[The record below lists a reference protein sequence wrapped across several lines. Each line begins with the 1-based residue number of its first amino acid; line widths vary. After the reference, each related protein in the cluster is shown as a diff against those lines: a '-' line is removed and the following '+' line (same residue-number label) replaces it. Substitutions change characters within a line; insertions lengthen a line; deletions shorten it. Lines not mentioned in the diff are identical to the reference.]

1 MGALI
6 LVGFGAFFVTS
17 LAIGL
22 RLLWLWRRTRQLP
35 ELMIAIGILCVG
47 PVGFSLSVVG
57 QATSD
62 TAPMLSRAA
71 LATALFSIAVG
82 TVAQYTF
89 NWRVFHPE
97 NRRLRGLLWLAALS
111 FAGCF
116 AYEAVAWG
124 FASHHETDVAFFAR
138 YLTQVGCLFWGA
150 AEALRYWSMMRRRAR
165 LGLADFI
172 VVNRFL
178 LWAIG
183 IGAAG
188 AGTLIGAVVQMAT
201 GVPGIQFPPVL
212 AVSSALGFTAA
223 VALGL
228 AFLPPPAYTRFIL
241 SRAARAAKA

>member
-1 MGALI
+1 MGFLI

-35 ELMIAIGILCVG
+35 ELLIAIGILCVG

-57 QATSD
+57 QASSD
-62 TAPMLSRAA
+62 TAPMLSRAS
-71 LATALFSIAVG
+71 LATALLSIAVG
-82 TVAQYTF
+82 TIAQYTF

-97 NRRLRGLLWLAALS
+97 NRRLRGLL
-111 FAGCF
+111 
-116 AYEAVAWG
+116 
-124 FASHHETDVAFFAR
+124 
-138 YLTQVGCLFWGA
+138 
-150 AEALRYWSMMRRRAR
+150 
-165 LGLADFI
+165 GLADPI

-188 AGTLIGAVVQMAT
+188 IGTLIGAVVQMAT
-201 GVPGIQFPPVL
+201 GVPGIQFPSVL

-223 VALGL
+223 VSLGL
-228 AFLPPPAYTRFIL
+228 AFLPPRAYTRFIL
-241 SRAARAAKA
+241 SRAARAAKT